1 MKEAVVKSELRS
13 RTTNIYQMINLL
25 KTVGISSIFCFPT
38 EYERS
43 LYSTPK
49 NAYRLPAKDN
59 HRTTMI
65 VFLGGALDIFE
76 CTLKRVLPRSSD

>member
-25 KTVGISSIFCFPT
+25 KTVGISSIFCLST

-49 NAYRLPAKDN
+49 MPIACQRKTTIERL
-59 HRTTMI
+59 
-65 VFLGGALDIFE
+65 
-76 CTLKRVLPRSSD
+76 